1 MMIYLSE
8 LLNLNLALEVGR
20 KEARRPRR
28 RRTGR
33 LNLNAQI
40 QLLWDTCPSP
50 TASPNQSDDEDNDA
64 ANAVEGLLGM
74 AAIGGLSTDTFE
86 GNGVEGGADKDDDE
100 YGW

>member
-1 MMIYLSE
+1 M
-8 LLNLNLALEVGR
+8 EVGR
-20 KEARRPRR
+20 KEAQRPRR
-28 RRTGR
+28 RKKRR
-33 LNLNAQI
+33 PNLNA
-40 QLLWDTCPSP
+40 SP

-64 ANAVEGLLGM
+64 ADAVEGLLGI